1 MEDALQMPDPDA
13 EPGTPSLGRARF
25 ETCRWHQAA
34 EAETPAHCGH
44 RDVLPLTGTHGF
56 NPDSWCPECELYKL
70 RRGARKTA
78 APSS

>member
-1 MEDALQMPDPDA
+1 M
-13 EPGTPSLGRARF
+13 
-25 ETCRWHQAA
+25 
-34 EAETPAHCGH
+34 PAHCGH

-78 APSS
+78 APPS